1 TGIGITSCTSPG
13 TGYRSAGLT
22 AGGDCL
28 DNNTAVHPGA
38 AEVCGNGIDD
48 NCNGSTDDI
57 CVGIP
62 KISINDVTVYE
73 SEGVAVLTISL
84 DRVSTSAISIKYATQ
99 GGTATGSGK
108 GVKTFDF
115 TSASGS
121 VTIAA
126 GTKTAQ
132 IRITITKDNI
142 VEEVAENFNVNL
154 SLDAKNAK
162 KATIT
167 RSSGTVTIND
177 GIKPALTS
185 IQIQAKSSREI
196 ISESISITARPN
208 PSSHQFTLRFNSAG
222 KAPAILR
229 VIDAL
234 GRVMETKTQV
244 RPGTDIIVGMD
255 YKPGIYFAVA
265 IQEGKKVVVKLL
277 KQTK

>member
-1 TGIGITSCTSPG
+1 
-13 TGYRSAGLT
+13 LT

-48 NCNGSTDDI
+48 NCDGQKDENCG
-57 CVGIP
+57 GIP
-62 KISINDVTVYE
+62 TISINDVTVYE

-142 VEEVAENFNVNL
+142 AEVAENFRVNL

-177 GIKPALTS
+177 GINPALTS
-185 IQIQAKSSREI
+185 IQIQSKSNREI

-265 IQEGKKVVVKLL
+265 IQGGKKVVVKLL

>member
-1 TGIGITSCTSPG
+1 
-13 TGYRSAGLT
+13 
-22 AGGDCL
+22 
-28 DNNTAVHPGA
+28 
-38 AEVCGNGIDD
+38 
-48 NCNGSTDDI
+48 
-57 CVGIP
+57 
-62 KISINDVTVYE
+62 
-73 SEGVAVLTISL
+73 
-84 DRVSTSAISIKYATQ
+84 
-99 GGTATGSGK
+99 
-108 GVKTFDF
+108 VKTFDF

-142 VEEVAENFNVNL
+142 AEVAENFRVNL
-154 SLDAKNAK
+154 SLDTKNAK

-167 RSSGTVTIND
+167 RNSGTVTINN
-177 GIKPALTS
+177 GTKPALTS
-185 IQIQAKSSREI
+185 IQIQSKSNREI

-265 IQEGKKVVVKLL
+265 IQGGKKVVVKLL